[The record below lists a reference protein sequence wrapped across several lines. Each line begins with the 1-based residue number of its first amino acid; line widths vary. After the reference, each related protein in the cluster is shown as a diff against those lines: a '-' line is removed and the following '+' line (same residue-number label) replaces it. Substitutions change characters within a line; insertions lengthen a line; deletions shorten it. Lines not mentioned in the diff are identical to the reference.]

1 MPFTI
6 DLFGIV
12 KEIEI
17 LQHTGDTKYREE
29 REKRAIYLDFFFTSK

>member
-6 DLFGIV
+6 DLFSIV

-17 LQHTGDTKYREE
+17 LQHTGDTKYRRE
-29 REKRAIYLDFFFTSK
+29 RKKSNIYLDFFASK